1 MASAQLDNLALAY
14 QEQPS
19 VSHCQHAHDHPV
31 HLAVRY
37 QSHPTQELAQAMQAL
52 QEQVQSVDAQAHQV
66 QAMLTAEQ
74 VQANVELQEVQ
85 ATVALVEDHQLH
97 VALQSP
103 SD

>member
-1 MASAQLDNLALAY
+1 
-14 QEQPS
+14 
-19 VSHCQHAHDHPV
+19 
-31 HLAVRY
+31 
-37 QSHPTQELAQAMQAL
+37 MQAL